1 MNEMK
6 MRRLIAA
13 VTVGLVGFVNPTLG
27 AAQSQTAPSRPNQ
40 AQQAGD
46 STFHLNVNANIVLT
60 NVVVRDKKTG
70 AIVKGLKASDFT
82 IIEDK
87 KPQRIASFDYQNVD
101 EAAVLNEKSTVSGK
115 ATIAD
120 MLERN
125 FAASPEQL
133 KDHRLIVLFFDL
145 SSMQDEDIDRA
156 VDAATDYVNK
166 QMAPA
171 DLVALVSMATGLS
184 MDQDFTSDKAALLKG
199 LAKYNGDD
207 ETGFAN
213 GTTGTTDATSD
224 DTSAFAADD
233 TEYNSLNTDRELLAI
248 RAISKSLERVDQR
261 KSMLYFSGGLTKNG
275 IENQASLRAATNEA
289 AKANLAIYSVD
300 TRGLQALPPVGD
312 ASKGSLRGNSAYS
325 GAAATAQLT
334 ANFGSQETLSTLA
347 TDTGGKFFS
356 DSNDFG
362 PAFQQVQHD
371 TEAYYILGFH
381 STNTARDGS
390 YRHLTVKVDRNDVK
404 LEFRPGYYAPA
415 DFQHQKT
422 EDREFALNEQMR
434 SSTPATD
441 VAVYLQALYFKQGEN
456 NSFIPVSLI
465 VPGSQIPFVSG
476 GNQDKASLDILG
488 QVKNAQGITVGN
500 VRETVKLALDASQ
513 QVARKNIQYSTG
525 FTLAPGRYHLKF
537 IVRENQTGNMGTFET
552 DIQVPDLKKV
562 PLKLSS
568 VVLSSQRVPS
578 TAKDSGNPLVRD
590 GLEWIPNVAHVFR
603 QDQHL
608 YLLYEVYDPAKAK
621 GAAQPAASP
630 GLERREGGPVK
641 VLTSIEFLSGG
652 SKVYETPL
660 VTADVLNDPERNG
673 VAFQFDVPLAEL
685 KPGTYICQV
694 NVIDDAGGSFTFP
707 RLALRI
713 TPSAQAGSTA
723 TTASP
728 SR

>member
-1 MNEMK
+1 MK
-6 MRRLIAA
+6 RLLIAA
-13 VTVGLVGFVNPTLG
+13 MSVGWIGWASPMAGG
-27 AAQSQTAPSRPNQ
+27 AQEISPQT
-40 AQQAGD
+40 QQAGD
-46 STFHLNVNANIVLT
+46 SAFHLSVNADIVLT

-82 IIEDK
+82 IVEDK
-87 KPQRIASFDYQNVD
+87 KPQRISSFDFESVD
-101 EAAVLNEKSTVSGK
+101 DAAVLNEKSTAGGK

-120 MLERN
+120 LLERN

-156 VDAATDYVNK
+156 VDAAKAYVNK

-171 DLVALVSMATGLS
+171 DLVAMVSMSTGLS
-184 MDQDFTSDKAALLKG
+184 MDQDFTSDKAALLRV

-213 GTTGTTDATSD
+213 GTTGSTDGTSD
-224 DTSAFAADD
+224 DTAAFAADD

-275 IENQASLRAATNEA
+275 IENEASLRAATNEA

-347 TDTGGKFFS
+347 SDTGGKFFS

-381 STNTARDGS
+381 STNAARDGS
-390 YRHLTVKVDRNDVK
+390 FRHLTVKVNRSDVK

-415 DFQHQKT
+415 DFKHQKT
-422 EDREFALNEQMR
+422 EDRELALTEQMR
-434 SSTPATD
+434 SNVPATD
-441 VAVYLQALYFKQGEN
+441 VAVYLQALYFKQGDS
-456 NSFIPVSLI
+456 NSFIPLSLI

-488 QVKNAQGITVGN
+488 QVKNAQGIAVGN

-513 QVARKNIQYSTG
+513 QVMRRNIQYSTG
-525 FTLAPGRYHLKF
+525 FTLAPGRYHVKF
-537 IVRENQTGNMGTFET
+537 IVRENQTGNMGSFET
-552 DIQVPDLKKV
+552 ELQVPDLKKV
-562 PLKLSS
+562 ALKLSS
-568 VVLSSQRVPS
+568 VVMASQRVQS
-578 TAKDSGNPLVRD
+578 AAKDTGNPLVRD

-608 YLLYEVYDPAKAK
+608 YLLYEVYDPAKAR
-621 GAAQPAASP
+621 GVPQPAPSP
-630 GLERREGGPVK
+630 GLERRDGGPVK
-641 VLTSIEFLSGG
+641 VLTSIEFLYGG

-660 VTADVLNDPERNG
+660 VTADSMNDPARGG
-673 VAFQFDVPLAEL
+673 VAFQFDVPLAGL
-685 KPGTYICQV
+685 MPGTYICQV
-694 NVIDDAGGSFTFP
+694 NVIDDAGGSFAFP
-707 RLALRI
+707 RMALRI
-713 TPSAQAGSTA
+713 TPAQAVSTA
-723 TTASP
+723 AAGSP
-728 SR
+728 AR